1 MGLVILPQALKISI
15 PNIVGS
21 FVALFKD
28 TTLVLIIGL
37 FDVLAMVNLT
47 TTDPNWLGF
56 ATEGYVFVTIIYW
69 IICFSMSKY
78 AQSVEKRFNT
88 EHK

>member
-56 ATEGYVFVTIIYW
+56 KQQRGYVL
-69 IICFSMSKY
+69 
-78 AQSVEKRFNT
+78 
-88 EHK
+88 